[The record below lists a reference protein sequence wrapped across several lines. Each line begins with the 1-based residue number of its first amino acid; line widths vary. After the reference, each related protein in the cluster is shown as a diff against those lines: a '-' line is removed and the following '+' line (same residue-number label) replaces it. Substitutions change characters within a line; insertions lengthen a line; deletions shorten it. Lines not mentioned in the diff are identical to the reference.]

1 MHMQE
6 ILERGHKTGE
16 GKGDLKTGQNLNA
29 LTKPYKFNEERVLK
43 SYGLDTFE
51 HNFCLNH

>member
-1 MHMQE
+1 MQE